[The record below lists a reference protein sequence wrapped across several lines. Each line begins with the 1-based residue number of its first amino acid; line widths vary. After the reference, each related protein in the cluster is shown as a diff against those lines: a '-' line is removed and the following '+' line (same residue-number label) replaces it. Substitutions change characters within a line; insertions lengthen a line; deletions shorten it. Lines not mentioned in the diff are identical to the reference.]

1 MLSQQ
6 WQTLTQCYCIIEQSH
21 LLKAVS
27 AVLSMLVPSSIAHTQ
42 INRCRSNPQFVLNEC
57 YYIKETIFC
66 MAGVGSQAK

>member
-27 AVLSMLVPSSIAHTQ
+27 AVLSMLSYLKYRRPLRIL
-42 INRCRSNPQFVLNEC
+42 RSTDVEATHNLYSMSV
-57 YYIKETIFC
+57 II
-66 MAGVGSQAK
+66 